1 MNTWYKRSAF
11 ILLTGLLL
19 SSCLDSAE
27 TTDQT
32 YASIVSIEN
41 VNGVV
46 QLIPDFQEIVLAPEM
61 GVTTNRLQ
69 SEQRAT
75 VVFTMRGTVKEGEA
89 KTVQLTDVYCNP
101 IKVRDFCLQPDTL
114 EEYNNSVASFQKVQ
128 LNIYTSYP
136 AVWVAKNYLNI
147 GVTYY
152 SGEEGD
158 FQVVADAVSNDTL
171 YLKLKAK
178 FEKEAYM
185 RQTYMCYDLKTLNQ
199 PSADAAYQ
207 KKMDAIS
214 EALQEL
220 RKNLNNEKLYI
231 TLISGIKDKSVLPD
245 DGELLEEPEED
256 PSFSSYTTIV
266 NLNSDFGL

>member
-1 MNTWYKRSAF
+1 MNTWYKHSAF
-11 ILLTGLLL
+11 VLLTGLLL

-41 VNGVV
+41 VDGVV
-46 QLIPDFQEIVLAPEM
+46 QLIPDLQEIVLAPEV

-69 SEQRAT
+69 NEKRAT
-75 VVFTMRGTVKEGEA
+75 VVFTMRGTLKEGEA

-101 IKVRDFCLQPDTL
+101 IEVRDFCLQPDTL
-114 EEYNNSVASFQKVQ
+114 EEYNNSVASFQNVQ

-136 AVWVAKNYLNI
+136 PVWVAKNYLNI
-147 GVTYY
+147 GATYY
-152 SGEEGD
+152 SGAKGD
-158 FQVVADAVSNDTL
+158 FQVVADVVSNDTL

-178 FEKEAYM
+178 FEKDIYI
-185 RQTYMCYDLKTLNQ
+185 RQDYMCYDLRTLNQ

-207 KKMDAIS
+207 EKLDAIS
-214 EALQEL
+214 KALQDL
-220 RKNLNNEKLYI
+220 RANLNNENLYI
-231 TLISGIKDKSVLPD
+231 TLTSGIKDKSVLLD

-256 PSFSSYTTIV
+256 PSFSSYTTMV